1 MKTNKHNAGK
11 ACTVSLVFAKEKKGD
26 IRKEIAEMLLHAWLE
41 RMDASNTGVEKVKQK
56 ADI

>member
-11 ACTVSLVFAKEKKGD
+11 VCTLSLVFAKEKKGD
-26 IRKEIAEMLLHAWLE
+26 IRKAIAEMLLHAWME
-41 RMDASNTGVEKVKQK
+41 RMEALNTGVEKVKQK